1 MAGLVLPTTGQA
13 NWDTT
18 LNNALL
24 YLQST
29 NSSFGT
35 FGRTTVASVDYTA
48 TTSDRFIAYTSLA
61 NAHTVFLVD
70 ATLLPDTFV
79 VVKDESGQ
87 AALNPITVKSVNNVQ
102 TIDGNGT
109 ETINSNYGSKRFY
122 SNGTQWF
129 LSA

>member
-1 MAGLVLPTTGQA
+1 MAGLVLPTAGQPG
-13 NWDTT
+13 WDIT

-24 YLQST
+24 YLMNL

-35 FGRTTVASVDYTA
+35 FGRTTVASTDYTA
-48 TTSDRFIAYTSLA
+48 QSGDRFIAYTTLT

-70 ATLLPDTFV
+70 ATQLPDTFV

-87 AALNPITVKSVNNVQ
+87 AALNPITVKSVNNTQ
-102 TIDGNGT
+102 TIDGGGT
-109 ETINSNYGSKRFY
+109 ATINTNYGSKRFY

-129 LSA
+129 TSA

>member
-13 NWDTT
+13 GWDVT

-24 YLQST
+24 YLQSL

-35 FGRTTVASVDYTA
+35 FGRTTVASTDYTA
-48 TTSDRFIAYTSLA
+48 TTNDRFIAYTSLT
-61 NAHTVFLVD
+61 NAHTVFLPD
-70 ATLLPDTFV
+70 ATTLVDTFV

-87 AALNPITVKSVNNVQ
+87 AALNPITVKSANNAQ

-109 ETINSNYGSKRFY
+109 ETINTNYGSKRFY
-122 SNGTQWF
+122 SNGTNWF
-129 LSA
+129 QSA